1 MLPYV
6 LIMLHFVS
14 GAIFLVLITRKLD
27 PHSSKRQWI
36 KFITYVLLFNLLWHS
51 MIWSN
56 AIFMLLAY
64 TIMILCF
71 WEWWKAVK
79 GIRTHLWLFAGFFL
93 VLVGFW
99 RFLFL
104 PRSEILFVFFLVILF
119 DGSSQ
124 IAGQVLGKHP
134 LMPGISPHKTVEGLI
149 GGIVITLC
157 TTLLVRNSFSLGWA
171 ELFLKSMLVLLFAFM
186 GDLLASLVK
195 RKAGL
200 ESYGRMLPGHGGL
213 LDRFDSL
220 IMAASAVYVFD
231 LLKELIR

>member
-1 MLPYV
+1 MLPYI

-14 GAIFLVLITRKLD
+14 GAIFLVLITRRLD
-27 PHSSKRQWI
+27 PHSSKKQWI

-64 TIMILCF
+64 TIMILCI

-79 GIRTHLWLFAGFFL
+79 GVRTHLWLFAGFFL
-93 VLVGFW
+93 VLAGFW

-104 PRSEILFVFFLVILF
+104 PRAEILFVFFIVILF

-149 GGIVITLC
+149 GGIVITLG
-157 TTLLVRNSFSLGWA
+157 TALLVRNAFSQGWG
-171 ELFLKSMLVLLFAFM
+171 ELFLKSILVILFAFM

-200 ESYGRMLPGHGGL
+200 ESYGSLLPGHGGF

-220 IMAASAVYVFD
+220 ILTGSAVY
-231 LLKELIR
+231 LISLAKDFMG